1 VVEALE
7 RLLERQRSA
16 EKELARLRDSAV
28 AAEAAALVAEA
39 RDGTLVAR
47 RDGRSADEL
56 RALALAARRS
66 GSLRAVV
73 LGGSPD
79 GTKVSIVAATGGQP
93 DAGAL
98 VKSVAAVVGGGGG
111 GSPEVAVAGGREP
124 GQLDEALAQ
133 AARLLD
139 GG

>member
-1 VVEALE
+1 
-7 RLLERQRSA
+7 
-16 EKELARLRDSAV
+16 
-28 AAEAAALVAEA
+28 
-39 RDGTLVAR
+39 VAR

-98 VKSVAAVVGGGGG
+98 VKSVAAVVGGGEAA
-111 GSPEVAVAGGREP
+111 PRGGRGGRSEP

>member
-1 VVEALE
+1 
-7 RLLERQRSA
+7 
-16 EKELARLRDSAV
+16 
-28 AAEAAALVAEA
+28 
-39 RDGTLVAR
+39 
-47 RDGRSADEL
+47 
-56 RALALAARRS
+56 
-66 GSLRAVV
+66 
-73 LGGSPD
+73 
-79 GTKVSIVAATGGQP
+79 VAATGGQP